1 LRSARVDFDKVRK
14 KGFSHTAIACGVGVG
29 LLALGFTPLIAGG
42 AAAALLVGSVAVA
55 RQPIRQAAPSR
66 SSAPMRMGP

>member
-1 LRSARVDFDKVRK
+1 
-14 KGFSHTAIACGVGVG
+14 VG

-66 SSAPMRMGP
+66 SSAPM